1 MKHIVFEG
9 CTGWLHGA
17 AGDTGVV
24 LCAPPGH
31 EGMWS
36 HRALRHLADDL
47 AAAGVPVLRF
57 DYHGT
62 GDAAGSDEAPERLA
76 CWIGN
81 IVAAA
86 AQLRARA
93 GVRQVVLCGL
103 RLGGSLAALAAEAL
117 AGRNEA
123 PAALV
128 LLAPVV
134 SGRAFLREMRALH
147 VNWLNSMA
155 PDLASRAPREGTLEV
170 LAYRLGADTVRA
182 LEGLRLDRRAGCPA
196 PRVLVLDPWP
206 GAASTVQAL
215 CAHYRAAG
223 AEVEEEGFAEYAAL
237 MQSTENAAVPEQAW
251 RRVAAWIRQ
260 SAATAA
266 VIAAGQAVADA
277 PGAPRPERA
286 DDTEFAVEGVRERAV
301 WLDAGQQFGI
311 LCMPAGV
318 RHTAVGVIFP
328 NTGGN
333 HHVGDGRL
341 FVTLSRRLARSGVAA
356 LRLDLAALGDS
367 PLARRRMSIPE
378 VYAVAPREEL
388 AAAAEWMHGQGFAY
402 IVLAGVCSG
411 AFLSLHAALASD
423 KVCGLVL
430 ANLVKYTWGEQDIA
444 TLGEADQPLALLW
457 HAARQPGNWLRLLQ
471 GDIRLLPLFKGVA
484 RRLRALAG
492 YGLERLRCPAR
503 RTWQS
508 DAAGPVDWEQ
518 DGEDSVDGTARA
530 FARFATRR
538 LDRRGVRTEFLYGA
552 TDVGLEETAQCLGR
566 RLEALQGLPHIALK
580 RLDCLDHALF
590 LRESQDNF
598 SNHVVAHVEALLA
611 RLAVQQPAAAAG
623 TTDRSSGRG
632 GQLLRD
638 S

>member
-260 SAATAA
+260 AAATAA
-266 VIAAGQAVADA
+266 EAAAGQAIADA
-277 PGAPRPERA
+277 PGPDRA

-301 WLDAGQQFGI
+301 WLDAGRQFGI
-311 LCMPAGV
+311 LCMPAGA
-318 RHTAVGVIFP
+318 RRAPLGVIFP

-341 FVTLSRRLARSGVAA
+341 FVSLSRRLARSGVAA

-367 PLARRRMSIPE
+367 PQARRRMSIPE
-378 VYAVAPREEL
+378 IYAVAPREQL
-388 AAAAEWMHGQGFAY
+388 AAAVEWMHGQGFEH

-411 AFLSLHAALASD
+411 AFLSLHAGLASD

-430 ANLVKYTWGEQDIA
+430 ANLLKYTWGEQDVA
-444 TLGEADQPLALLW
+444 TLGQAEQPLSLLW
-457 HAARQPGNWLRLLQ
+457 YAARRPGNWLRLLR
-471 GDIRLLPLFKGVA
+471 GDIRLLPLLMGCA
-484 RRLRALAG
+484 RRVRALVA
-492 YGLERLRCPAR
+492 YRLERVQAALRGGASR
-503 RTWQS
+503 K
-508 DAAGPVDWEQ
+508 AAGED
-518 DGEDSVDGTARA
+518 DGEARTARE
-530 FARFATRR
+530 FAWAAVRK

-552 TDVGLEETAQCLGR
+552 TDIGLEETAQCLGR
-566 RLEALQGLPHIALK
+566 NLEALQGLSHVAVQ

-598 SNHVVAHVEALLA
+598 GDHVVRHVEALLA
-611 RLAVQQPAAAAG
+611 RQADPGRPAEGTATPPLAARAQ
-623 TTDRSSGRG
+623 S
-632 GQLLRD
+632 
-638 S
+638 